1 MIGKIII
8 GKSFRGCISY
18 CLEKDHAELL
28 DQQLCFGDKRE
39 IIQQFNEVR
48 RLNER
53 VAKPVMH
60 ITLSLAP
67 GERLLE
73 GEVHKLLENAARDLG
88 YENNQWIA
96 IAHHDTSHQH
106 FHIVVNRIG
115 FDGKTLSDSN
125 NYKKIVGLCRRME
138 KEMGLQQ
145 VQSPRRFL
153 SAEQRKIPRSDQRKE
168 KLRQVV
174 IKSLQKARDYPDFE
188 RRVKAAGYEVIRA
201 RGIRFIDDKKVKI
214 KGCELGFPLQRIEQL
229 LSMDKLHRSLLL
241 ERMATKQQQAG
252 IASNIPGRKMD
263 KEQGKEISKESGRNM
278 DSRITQQAAK
288 ILTEVNRQGHASIN
302 PELRKKSKKKKHS
315 NHKLWTLL

>member
-18 CLEKDHAELL
+18 CLEKDQSAVLE
-28 DQQLCFGDKRE
+28 QQLCFGDKRE

-48 RLNER
+48 QLNER

-60 ITLSLAP
+60 ITLSLVP

-73 GEVHKLLENAARDLG
+73 KEVHRLLDNAARDLG
-88 YENNQWIA
+88 YEKNQWIA

-125 NYKKIVGLCRRME
+125 NYKKIAGLCRRME
-138 KEMGLQQ
+138 KELGLQE

-153 SAEQRKIPRSDQRKE
+153 SKEERSKPRFDQRKE
-168 KLRQVV
+168 RLRQII
-174 IKSLQKARDYPDFE
+174 IKSLQKARDYREFE
-188 RRVKAAGYEVIRA
+188 TRVKAAGYEVIRA
-201 RGIRFIDDKKVKI
+201 RGIRFIDSRKVKV
-214 KGCELGFPLQRIEQL
+214 KGSELGFSLQKIDKI
-229 LSMDKLHRSLLL
+229 LSMDRLHRNLLL
-241 ERMATKQQQAG
+241 ERMATKPQQAG
-252 IASNIPGRKMD
+252 IVPDRTGRKMD
-263 KEQGKEISKESGRNM
+263 KEQAKDVSKEPGWNM

-288 ILTEVNRQGHASIN
+288 ILTETNRQGQHSIDRVFKKK
-302 PELRKKSKKKKHS
+302 ERKKKRYPGI
-315 NHKLWTLL
+315 

>member
-18 CLEKDHAELL
+18 CLEKDQSAVLE
-28 DQQLCFGDKRE
+28 QQLCFGDKRE

-48 RLNER
+48 QLNER

-60 ITLSLAP
+60 ITLSLVP

-73 GEVHKLLENAARDLG
+73 KEVHRLLDNAARDLG
-88 YENNQWIA
+88 YEKNQWIA

-125 NYKKIVGLCRRME
+125 NYKKIAGLCRRME
-138 KEMGLQQ
+138 KELGLQE

-153 SAEQRKIPRSDQRKE
+153 PAEQRKIPRSDQRKE

-174 IKSLQKARDYPDFE
+174 IKSLQKARDYMDFE
-188 RRVKAAGYEVIRA
+188 TRVKAAGYEVVRA
-201 RGIRFIDDKKVKI
+201 RGIRFIDSRKVKV
-214 KGCELGFPLQRIEQL
+214 KGSELGFSLQRIEQL
-229 LSMDKLHRSLLL
+229 LGMDRLHRNLLL
-241 ERMATKQQQAG
+241 ERMATKPQQAG
-252 IASNIPGRKMD
+252 KTPDLPGRKMD
-263 KEQGKEISKESGRNM
+263 KEQAKEISKESGRNM

-288 ILTEVNRQGHASIN
+288 ILTEVNRQGQASVT
-302 PELRKKSKKKKHS
+302 PELRKKRRKKRHRGF
-315 NHKLWTLL
+315 N

>member
-18 CLEKDHAELL
+18 CLEKDQSAVLE
-28 DQQLCFGDKRE
+28 QQLCFGDKRE

-48 RLNER
+48 QLNER

-60 ITLSLAP
+60 ITLSLVP

-73 GEVHKLLENAARDLG
+73 KEVHRLLDNAARDLG
-88 YENNQWIA
+88 YEKNQWIA

-125 NYKKIVGLCRRME
+125 NYKKIAGLCRRME
-138 KEMGLQQ
+138 KELGLQE

-153 SAEQRKIPRSDQRKE
+153 SKEERSKPRFDQRKE
-168 KLRQVV
+168 RLRQII
-174 IKSLQKARDYPDFE
+174 IKSLQKARDYREFE
-188 RRVKAAGYEVIRA
+188 TRVKAAGYEVIRA
-201 RGIRFIDDKKVKI
+201 RGIRFIDSRKVKV
-214 KGCELGFPLQRIEQL
+214 KGSELGFSLMRIEQL
-229 LSMDKLHRSLLL
+229 LGMDRLHRNLLL
-241 ERMATKQQQAG
+241 ERMATKPQQAG
-252 IASNIPGRKMD
+252 IAPDRTGRKMD
-263 KEQGKEISKESGRNM
+263 KEQAKDVSKESGRNM

-288 ILTEVNRQGHASIN
+288 ILMEVNRQGQASIN
-302 PELRKKSKKKKHS
+302 PEPRKKRRKKKRIGF
-315 NHKLWTLL
+315 N